1 MSITKLYALS
11 PCPVQCMA
19 GSAPGVLT
27 ATSQPILS
35 VNGQLVLTKMDTTV
49 TPFGTCNILTAA
61 ASGVPVPCAPVLI
74 PKTWTGTSDPET
86 INSMKILLK
95 TSSIMCGIG
104 GKISITG

>member
-1 MSITKLYALS
+1 
-11 PCPVQCMA
+11 
-19 GSAPGVLT
+19 
-27 ATSQPILS
+27 
-35 VNGQLVLTKMDTTV
+35 
-49 TPFGTCNILTAA
+49 
-61 ASGVPVPCAPVLI
+61 VLI